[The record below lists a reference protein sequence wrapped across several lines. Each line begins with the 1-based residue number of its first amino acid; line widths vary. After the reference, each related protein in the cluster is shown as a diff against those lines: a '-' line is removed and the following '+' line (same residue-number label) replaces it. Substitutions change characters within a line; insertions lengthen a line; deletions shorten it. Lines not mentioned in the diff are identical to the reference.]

1 MIKEKLNSRFGFFL
15 ILTLLLW
22 AKNLFAYLVDFD
34 LRLDNA
40 LQVFIL
46 LINPIAS
53 TMLFLSIFLFIRRT
67 KAAYITGYL
76 IYLLLSILLFANV
89 VYYQEFTDFLTID
102 TILGA
107 GKVASGLGESAIRLF
122 KPHDVLYFLDCI
134 AVLAA
139 LLLKKLP
146 VDTRPVRA
154 KLAFTVTMASL
165 LFLAGNIALAETSRP
180 GLLTRTFSRDYL
192 VKYLGINAYT
202 VYDGVKTYQVSQI
215 RAQASPNDMEVLAE
229 KLKQQPKEMN
239 KETFGIAKDKN
250 IIYVHLESAHQFLID
265 YKLKDENGVEHEV
278 MPFVNSLYHSQS
290 SFSFDNVTIRSV
302 LEKPVTQK
310 HYWKIPCLG

>member
-46 LINPIAS
+46 LINPIAT

-76 IYLLLSILLFANV
+76 IYLVLSILLFANV

-134 AVLAA
+134 AAVSYTHLT
-139 LLLKKLP
+139 LP
-146 VDTRPVRA
+146 T
-154 KLAFTVTMASL
+154 
-165 LFLAGNIALAETSRP
+165 
-180 GLLTRTFSRDYL
+180 
-192 VKYLGINAYT
+192 
-202 VYDGVKTYQVSQI
+202 
-215 RAQASPNDMEVLAE
+215 
-229 KLKQQPKEMN
+229 
-239 KETFGIAKDKN
+239 
-250 IIYVHLESAHQFLID
+250 
-265 YKLKDENGVEHEV
+265 
-278 MPFVNSLYHSQS
+278 NSL
-290 SFSFDNVTIRSV
+290 V
-302 LEKPVTQK
+302 
-310 HYWKIPCLG
+310 